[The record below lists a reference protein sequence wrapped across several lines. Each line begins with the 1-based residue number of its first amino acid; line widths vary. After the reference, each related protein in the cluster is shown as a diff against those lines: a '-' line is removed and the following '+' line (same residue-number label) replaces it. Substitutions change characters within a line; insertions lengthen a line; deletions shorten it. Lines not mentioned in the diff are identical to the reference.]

1 MQQFPDGVEEG
12 TREREGTRSWHGI
25 RNGVKD
31 GGPVRVRDV
40 VPAHA
45 IWRLSRHCIHVLPS
59 PGLSIH
65 FLSHYM
71 YASLGGSHIG
81 GGGTNKG
88 SAIALIILVV
98 LGGTR
103 VWNMHGWCQTK

>member
-1 MQQFPDGVEEG
+1 M
-12 TREREGTRSWHGI
+12 
-25 RNGVKD
+25 KD

-45 IWRLSRHCIHVLPS
+45 IWRLSRHCFHVLPS

-71 YASLGGSHIG
+71 YASLGGSHVG
-81 GGGTNKG
+81 GGNKYRFSNCINYIG
-88 SAIALIILVV
+88 
-98 LGGTR
+98 R
-103 VWNMHGWCQTK
+103 VGRDKGMEHARMVSDKMISLRGVGDVR

>member
-1 MQQFPDGVEEG
+1 M
-12 TREREGTRSWHGI
+12 
-25 RNGVKD
+25 
-31 GGPVRVRDV
+31 RVRDV

-45 IWRLSRHCIHVLPS
+45 IWRLSRHYIHVNTFSL
-59 PGLSIH
+59 

-71 YASLGGSHIG
+71 HASLGGSHVGG

-98 LGGTR
+98 SGGTR

>member
-1 MQQFPDGVEEG
+1 M
-12 TREREGTRSWHGI
+12 
-25 RNGVKD
+25 KD
-31 GGPVRVRDV
+31 GGPVRVQDV

-45 IWRLSRHCIHVLPS
+45 IGRLSRHCIHVLPS

-71 YASLGGSHIG
+71 YASLGGSHV

-98 LGGTR
+98 SGGTR
-103 VWNMHGWCQTK
+103 VWMMHG